1 MPEFVNPFP
10 GMVPDRKITT
20 GELVRAI
27 RLTLSAEEEATHLYM
42 ALADATDNALGKKV
56 LIDIA
61 DEERVHVGEFQRLIQ
76 ILTGDED
83 KWLANGAAEVD
94 KMAAAVAAEG
104 ERPGLRRRKA
114 EHRLIE
120 RMIEEELI

>member
-1 MPEFVNPFP
+1 
-10 GMVPDRKITT
+10 MVPDRKITT

-104 ERPGLRRRKA
+104 GKA
-114 EHRLIE
+114 PASGGEKPSIGSLKG
-120 RMIEEELI
+120 